1 MAGGTKLYGRIL
13 TTGLLLALCPLTA
26 GAQTPLP
33 TKIVQMLRDASIP
46 EDAMGA
52 IAIRLSDGAVVLSHG
67 ADRSLQP
74 ASTMK
79 LVTTLVGLETLG
91 PTKRWQTEFRSA
103 ANIEDGVLQG
113 DLILKG
119 GADGDLTWD
128 AFYRMLQSLRY
139 QGIREIRGNLVLDR
153 SLFQPSRTDI
163 GVPPFDEE
171 PEFQY
176 NVIPDALLINSNLV
190 LLDFTSDKQ
199 MLAVRMTPNIDGIAL
214 DLRMKLIDG
223 VCKDWEDG
231 WKSPQVVNVPNG
243 ALKIQLLGTFPR
255 NCTAKTEIN
264 VVERNDHIDRLFRTL
279 WTYLGGTF
287 RGSTRDGIA
296 PANAL
301 VLAEHASR
309 TLADTLR
316 EINKPSDNLLARL
329 MYLTLGT
336 VENGPGTTLEKA
348 DQLVRTFFQKQGID
362 DTALVFENGSGLS
375 RSERIKPS
383 QLAALLV
390 AAYRSNW
397 APEFLSSLP
406 VVGLDGTMRRR
417 LRESPATG
425 RARMKTGFLNNVAAL
440 AGYVPAAD
448 GQTYVVVAM
457 INHKPPDRSIARDG
471 QPILDTLVDL
481 VARSADGVIGK

>member
-1 MAGGTKLYGRIL
+1 MAARTKLYRRIL
-13 TTGLLLALCPLTA
+13 TTGLLLALWPFTA
-26 GAQTPLP
+26 TAQAPLP
-33 TKIVQMLRDASIP
+33 SEIVQMLRDASIP
-46 EDAMGA
+46 EAAMGA

-91 PTKRWQTEFRSA
+91 PNKRWQTEFRSA
-103 ANIEDGVLQG
+103 ATIDDGVLQG

-128 AFYRMLQSLRY
+128 AFYRMLQTLRVK
-139 QGIREIRGNLVLDR
+139 GIREVRGNLVLDR
-153 SLFQPSRTDI
+153 SMFQPTRTDI

-176 NVIPDALLINSNLV
+176 NVIPDALLINTNLV
-190 LLDFTSDKQ
+190 QLDFTSDKQ
-199 MLAVRMTPNIDGIAL
+199 MLGVRMTPNIDDIAL
-214 DLRMKLIDG
+214 DLQMKLIDG
-223 VCKDWEDG
+223 VCTDWESG
-231 WKSPQVVNVPNG
+231 WKSPQVVNVPN
-243 ALKIQLLGTFPR
+243 AAIKIQLHGTFPR

-287 RGSTRDGIA
+287 RGSTREGIA
-296 PANAL
+296 PANAP
-301 VLAEHASR
+301 VLAERASR

-316 EINKPSDNLLARL
+316 EINKPSDNPLTRL

-348 DQLVRTFFQKQGID
+348 DRLVRAFFKKQGID
-362 DTALVFENGSGLS
+362 DNGLVLENGSGLS

-390 AAYRSNW
+390 AEHRSNW

-406 VVGLDGTMRRR
+406 IAGLDGTLGRR
-417 LRESPATG
+417 LRDSPATG
-425 RARMKTGFLNNVAAL
+425 RARMKTGFLNNVVAL

-448 GQTYVVVAM
+448 GQTYVVVTM

-471 QPILDTLVDL
+471 QPILAALVDL
-481 VARSADGVIGK
+481 VARSTGGVIGK